1 MTSSAPASFPIGYP
15 MTGTRR
21 GWSVSPPSDPD
32 ASVLILPITFEPFDR
47 PRRQIVGSHF
57 PR

>member
-47 PRRQIVGSHF
+47 PRRQI
-57 PR
+57 